1 MGKDLAMI
9 HTVSRTASWGSLMR
23 RALIAVCA
31 TGCIAGAALAATPAA
46 AEQTYLK
53 ISEAAYGDNQTI
65 TLGVNKSM
73 IIDLPAD
80 AREVIVSQPA
90 VANAIMRS
98 KRRAIIQGATPGGT
112 NIFFLDA
119 MGQAISVVDVTVGD
133 NAGNLIAAL
142 RSIIPSSDIQVASF
156 GENGLVLSGTVD
168 SGDDMQKA
176 LAIAARFAGDPERVA
191 NALTVSGN
199 QQVML
204 KVMVA
209 EVRRDTLKE
218 LGINLS
224 GSVSVGNVTLG
235 FNSRQT
241 DGTNG
246 STLGINNG
254 NGFTLDAAIRALSD
268 RNALRLLAEP
278 TLTAI
283 SGSPAEFLV
292 GGELPV
298 EVTDQ
303 SGVATT
309 EWKPFGVELEF
320 TPTVKSNGIVALQ
333 INTSVSEL
341 RTDGALNK
349 RSVATSV
356 ELGFGE
362 TLSIGGILQDSVR
375 QNIAGLPGLSRIPI
389 LGALFRSREFQRSQ
403 TELVVLVTPYIAEVN
418 APVALPTD
426 SYQLSTDAEAIFLG
440 QMEKN
445 YGVGNDQ
452 FRGGYD
458 GSVGFVLD

>member
-1 MGKDLAMI
+1 MTK
-9 HTVSRTASWGSLMR
+9 TVSRPGSFGTTVR
-23 RALIAVCA
+23 RYLYAGLAVAAL
-31 TGCIAGAALAATPAA
+31 AGAAVIATPALA
-46 AEQTYLK
+46 DQTYLR
-53 ISEAAYGDNQTI
+53 ISEAAFGANQNVS
-65 TLGVNKSM
+65 LGVNKSM

-80 AREVIVSQPA
+80 ASEVIVSQPG

-98 KRRAIIQGATPGGT
+98 KRRAIVQGASAGGT

-119 MGQAISVVDVTVGD
+119 HGQAISVVDVTVGEG
-133 NAGNLIAAL
+133 AGSLIAAL
-142 RSIIPSSDIQVASF
+142 RSILPGSNIQIASF
-156 GENGLVLSGTVD
+156 GENGVVLSGSVE

-176 LAIAARFAGDPERVA
+176 LAIAARFAGSPELVA
-191 NALTVSGN
+191 NALSVSGN

-204 KVMVA
+204 KVMIA

-224 GSVSVGNVTLG
+224 GSLSVGNVTLG
-235 FNSRQT
+235 FNSAQT
-241 DGTNG
+241 TNTNG
-246 STLGINNG
+246 TSLGISNG
-254 NGFTLDAAIRALSD
+254 NGFTLNAAIRALTD

-349 RSVATSV
+349 RSVNTSV
-356 ELGFGE
+356 ELGFGD
-362 TLSIGGILQDSVR
+362 TLSIGGIIQDSVR
-375 QNIAGLPGLSRIPI
+375 QNMAGLPGLSRIPI

-403 TELVVLVTPYIAEVN
+403 TELVVLVTPYQAEVN

-445 YGVGNDQ
+445 YGVGSQ
-452 FRGGYD
+452 TFRGGYD

>member
-1 MGKDLAMI
+1 MRKDQAMTKTKEHSRLRMLA
-9 HTVSRTASWGSLMR
+9 R
-23 RALIAVCA
+23 RALLAACAVPCFA
-31 TGCIAGAALAATPAA
+31 AALLAASPAA
-46 AEQTYLK
+46 ADQTYLK
-53 ISEAAYGDNQTI
+53 VSEGAYGASQAI
-65 TLGVNKSM
+65 TVAINKSM

-80 AREVIVSQPA
+80 AREVIVSQPS
-90 VANAIMRS
+90 VTNVIMRS
-98 KRRAIIQGATPGGT
+98 KRRAIVQGTSSGST
-112 NIFFLDA
+112 NIFFLDSV
-119 MGQAISVVDVTVGD
+119 GQAISVIDVTVGD
-133 NAGNLIAAL
+133 NAGTLLAAL
-142 RSIIPSSDIQVASF
+142 KSVLPTSNIQVSSF
-156 GENGLVLSGTVD
+156 GENGLVLSGTVE
-168 SGDDMQKA
+168 SGDDMEKA
-176 LAIAARFAGDPERVA
+176 LSIAARFVGDAERVA
-191 NALTVSGN
+191 NAITVSGS

-204 KVMVA
+204 KVVVA
-209 EVRRDTLKE
+209 EVRRETLKE

-224 GSVSVGNVTLG
+224 GSVSVGNVNLG
-235 FNSRQT
+235 FNSQQT

-246 STLGINNG
+246 SSIGITNPN
-254 NGFTLDAAIRALSD
+254 FTLNAAIRALTD
-268 RNALRLLAEP
+268 RDALRLLAEP

-292 GGELPV
+292 GGELPF
-298 EVTDQ
+298 EVIDQ

-356 ELGFGE
+356 EVGFGD

-375 QNIAGLPGLSRIPI
+375 QQIAGLPGLSRIPI

-403 TELVVLVTPYIAEVN
+403 TELVILVTPYQAEVN

-426 SYQLSTDAEAIFLG
+426 AYQLSTDAEAIFLG

-445 YGVGNDQ
+445 YGVGSDQ

>member
-1 MGKDLAMI
+1 MTQTKERTGFRALA
-9 HTVSRTASWGSLMR
+9 R

-31 TGCIAGAALAATPAA
+31 LHGLAGAMLVATPAA
-46 AEQTYLK
+46 ADQTYLK
-53 ISEAAYGDNQTI
+53 VSERAYGANQTV
-65 TLGVNKSM
+65 TVGLNKSM

-80 AREVIVSQPA
+80 AREVIVSQPS

-98 KRRAIIQGATPGGT
+98 KRRAIIQGTSSGST

-133 NAGNLIAAL
+133 NAGTLLAAL
-142 RSIIPSSDIQVASF
+142 RTILPNSNIQVASF

-168 SGDDMQKA
+168 SGDDLQKA
-176 LAIAARFAGDPERVA
+176 LSIAARFAGDPERVA
-191 NALTVSGN
+191 NAITVSGS

-204 KVMVA
+204 KVVVA

-224 GSVSVGNVTLG
+224 GSLTVGNVQLG
-235 FNSRQT
+235 FNSSQT
-241 DGTNG
+241 SRTNG
-246 STLGINNG
+246 TSLNASNG
-254 NGFTLDAAIRALSD
+254 NFTLNAALRALTD
-268 RNALRLLAEP
+268 RDALRLLAEP

-283 SGSPAEFLV
+283 SGRPAEFLV
-292 GGELPV
+292 GGELPI
-298 EVTDQ
+298 EVTDT
-303 SGVATT
+303 SGRSNT

-320 TPTVKSNGIVALQ
+320 TPTVKSNGIVALE
-333 INTSVSEL
+333 INTAVSEL

-356 ELGFGE
+356 EVGFGD
-362 TLSIGGILQDSVR
+362 TLAIGGILQDSVR
-375 QNIAGLPGLSRIPI
+375 QQISGLPGLSRIPI
-389 LGALFRSREFQRSQ
+389 LGALFRSREYQRSQ
-403 TELVVLVTPYIAEVN
+403 TELVVLVTPYKAEIN
-418 APVALPTD
+418 APVTLPTD
-426 SYQLSTDAEAIFLG
+426 AYQVSTDAEAIFLG

-445 YGVGNDQ
+445 YGVGTNN

-458 GSVGFVLD
+458 GSIGFVLD